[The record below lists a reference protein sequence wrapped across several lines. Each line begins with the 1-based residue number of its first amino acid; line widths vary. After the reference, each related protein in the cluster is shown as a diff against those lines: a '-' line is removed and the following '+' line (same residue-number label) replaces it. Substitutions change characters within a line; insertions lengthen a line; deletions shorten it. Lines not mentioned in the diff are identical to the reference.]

1 MEIAGPSKGYT
12 EVLDV
17 KAKEQDIQKAAGE
30 MEALFIYQLLKV
42 MRKSMS
48 QEESEKGFGRS
59 VHEGL
64 FDWEL
69 ARELSMKR
77 GIGLKEIIARQLT
90 KDYQNMV
97 NLSHKLPIKRL
108 GVLDQVKGEPEL

>member
-1 MEIAGPSKGYT
+1 MEIAGINKGYMQ
-12 EVLDV
+12 DV
-17 KAKEQDIQKAAGE
+17 HNRPKEQDVQKAAAE

-42 MRKSMS
+42 MRQSIS
-48 QEESEKGFGRS
+48 QEESEGGFGRA
-59 VHEGL
+59 VHQGL

-97 NLSHKLPIKRL
+97 NLFHKMTIDRL
-108 GVLDQVKGEPEL
+108 GVLDHVKGEPKL